1 MNLTTTIVISVVA
14 YVLGA
19 ITKIFVYKI
28 PNRFIPVQNVIVG
41 IVSGLI
47 CYFAKIEPNVLTALF
62 SCIIATM
69 GAGGLSDLVS
79 SVKNKED

>member
-41 IVSGLI
+41 IISGLI
-47 CYFAKIEPNVLTALF
+47 CYFAKIEPNFLTALF

>member
-1 MNLTTTIVISVVA
+1 MNITTTIVISVVA
-14 YVLGA
+14 YILGA

-28 PNRFIPVQNVIVG
+28 PNRFIPIQNVIIG
-41 IVSGLI
+41 IISGII
-47 CYFAKIEPNVLTALF
+47 CYYVKIESNFLTALF

-69 GAGGLSDLVS
+69 GAGGLSDLVD

>member
-1 MNLTTTIVISVVA
+1 MNITTTIVISVVA
-14 YVLGA
+14 YILGA

-28 PNRFIPVQNVIVG
+28 PNRFIPIQNVIIG
-41 IVSGLI
+41 IISGII
-47 CYFAKIEPNVLTALF
+47 CYYVKIESNFLTALF

-69 GAGGLSDLVS
+69 GAGGLSDLLD